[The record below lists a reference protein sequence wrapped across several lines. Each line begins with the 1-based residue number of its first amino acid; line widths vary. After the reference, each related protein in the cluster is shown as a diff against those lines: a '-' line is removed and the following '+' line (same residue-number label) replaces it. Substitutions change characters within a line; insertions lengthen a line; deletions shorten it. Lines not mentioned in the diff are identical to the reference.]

1 MYVAAQPDGSYEV
14 LKSISMASLLK
25 LPGERLIFVSF
36 IFGVG
41 RGGVMGN
48 GLICDN

>member
-1 MYVAAQPDGSYEV
+1 MYVATQPDGSYEV
-14 LKSISMASLLK
+14 LKSISMAPLVKITS
-25 LPGERLIFVSF
+25 GTFNFASF